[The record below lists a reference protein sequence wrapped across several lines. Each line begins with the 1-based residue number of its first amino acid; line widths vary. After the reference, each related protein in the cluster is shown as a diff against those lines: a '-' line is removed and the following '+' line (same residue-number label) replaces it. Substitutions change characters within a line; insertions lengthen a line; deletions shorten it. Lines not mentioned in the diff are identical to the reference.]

1 MSFGNEVI
9 FTLKPLCFLRCYCVY
24 IFFSFLSAK
33 PVVLVYKAQMKRVK
47 QHFHNF
53 GNVNMLHSFLWKNK
67 RNGHGKHILI

>member
-1 MSFGNEVI
+1 MFI
-9 FTLKPLCFLRCYCVY
+9 F
-24 IFFSFLSAK
+24 FFSFLSAK